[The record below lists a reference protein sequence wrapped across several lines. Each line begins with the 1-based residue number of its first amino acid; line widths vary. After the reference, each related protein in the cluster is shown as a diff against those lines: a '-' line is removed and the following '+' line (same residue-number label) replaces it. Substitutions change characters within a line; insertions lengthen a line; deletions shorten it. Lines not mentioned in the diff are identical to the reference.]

1 VIFSFD
7 EKNMANEHV
16 SKRVIYHGRVQ
27 GVGFRYT
34 TRGIAK
40 RFRISGFVR
49 NLSDGTVELLTQG
62 EPDEVCRFLAAVG
75 ESLAANISH
84 VEESDATPDAGFTRF
99 EIRH

>member
-1 VIFSFD
+1 
-7 EKNMANEHV
+7 MAKEPV
-16 SKRVIYHGRVQ
+16 SKQVLYRGRVQ

-34 TRGIAK
+34 TRGIEK
-40 RFRISGFVR
+40 RFRITGFVR
-49 NLSDGTVELLTQG
+49 NLIDGTVELLAQG

-84 VEESDATPDAGFTRF
+84 VEESDATEDAGFTRF